1 MVVNKRLILILLFI
15 LNTAKSDELS
25 WKGNDFTLYARQ
37 MPLAEVL
44 HLLSEN
50 YDTAI
55 TISPLI
61 TATFSGKIPP
71 GPPVDILNNLAA
83 QYDLLTWFDGSMLYV
98 YPASLLKHQVITF
111 NILSTGRFIH
121 YLRSQNILSSPGCEV
136 KEITGTRAVEV
147 SGVPSC
153 LTRISQ
159 LASVLDNAL
168 IKRKDSAVS
177 VSIYTLKYATAMDTQ
192 YQYRDQSVVVPGVVS
207 VLREMSKTS
216 VPASS
221 TNNGSPATQALPMF
235 AADPRQDI
243 NQLGIDWGTAVSLG
257 GKKIAFN
264 TGLNDGGASGFS
276 TVISD
281 TSNFM
286 VRLNALEKSSQAY
299 VLSQP
304 SVVTLNNIQAVLD
317 KNITFYTKL
326 QGEKV
331 AKLES
336 ITTGSLLRV
345 TPRLLN
351 DNGTQKI
358 MLNLNIQDGQQSD
371 TQSETDPL
379 PEVQN
384 SEIASQA
391 TLLAGQSLL
400 LGGFKQ
406 GKQIHSQNKIP
417 LLGDIPVVGHL
428 FRNDTTQVH
437 SVIRLFL
444 IKASVVNNG
453 ISHG

>member
-168 IKRKDSAVS
+168 IKRKDSAV
-177 VSIYTLKYATAMDTQ
+177 
-192 YQYRDQSVVVPGVVS
+192 
-207 VLREMSKTS
+207 
-216 VPASS
+216 
-221 TNNGSPATQALPMF
+221 
-235 AADPRQDI
+235 
-243 NQLGIDWGTAVSLG
+243 
-257 GKKIAFN
+257 
-264 TGLNDGGASGFS
+264 
-276 TVISD
+276 
-281 TSNFM
+281 
-286 VRLNALEKSSQAY
+286 RLC
-299 VLSQP
+299 
-304 SVVTLNNIQAVLD
+304 
-317 KNITFYTKL
+317 
-326 QGEKV
+326 
-331 AKLES
+331 
-336 ITTGSLLRV
+336 
-345 TPRLLN
+345 
-351 DNGTQKI
+351 
-358 MLNLNIQDGQQSD
+358 
-371 TQSETDPL
+371 
-379 PEVQN
+379 
-384 SEIASQA
+384 
-391 TLLAGQSLL
+391 
-400 LGGFKQ
+400 
-406 GKQIHSQNKIP
+406 
-417 LLGDIPVVGHL
+417 
-428 FRNDTTQVH
+428 
-437 SVIRLFL
+437 
-444 IKASVVNNG
+444 
-453 ISHG
+453 

>member
-136 KEITGTRAVEV
+136 KEITGTKAVEV

-221 TNNGSPATQALPMF
+221 MNNGSPATQALPMF
-235 AADPRQDI
+235 
-243 NQLGIDWGTAVSLG
+243 
-257 GKKIAFN
+257 
-264 TGLNDGGASGFS
+264 
-276 TVISD
+276 
-281 TSNFM
+281 
-286 VRLNALEKSSQAY
+286 
-299 VLSQP
+299 
-304 SVVTLNNIQAVLD
+304 
-317 KNITFYTKL
+317 
-326 QGEKV
+326 
-331 AKLES
+331 
-336 ITTGSLLRV
+336 
-345 TPRLLN
+345 
-351 DNGTQKI
+351 
-358 MLNLNIQDGQQSD
+358 
-371 TQSETDPL
+371 
-379 PEVQN
+379 
-384 SEIASQA
+384 
-391 TLLAGQSLL
+391 
-400 LGGFKQ
+400 
-406 GKQIHSQNKIP
+406 
-417 LLGDIPVVGHL
+417 
-428 FRNDTTQVH
+428 
-437 SVIRLFL
+437 
-444 IKASVVNNG
+444 
-453 ISHG
+453 